1 MVCDIVLNPALRE
14 KAEKLGFEV
23 FSLDKSLIINTESR
37 PELMSK
43 ISRLHSK
50 NLPVIVLGSTDE
62 INRAAL
68 EDKRVDMLLSP
79 EEKKKK
85 DFMHFR
91 NSGLNHILCRFASQN
106 NIKIGIS
113 FSSLA
118 RNSGKELSLRLGR
131 IMQNIMICR
140 KYRTKL
146 VIASFAESP
155 EHLASP
161 YELKSLGFS
170 LGMTPSQAN
179 ESLEAAKEIFNDN

>member
-43 ISRLHSK
+43 ISSLHSK
-50 NLPVIVLGSTDE
+50 KLPIIVLGSTDE

-113 FSSLA
+113 FSSLV

-140 KYRTKL
+140 KYRTKI
-146 VIASFAESP
+146 VIASFAESQ
-155 EHLASP
+155 EQLASP

-179 ESLEAAKEIFNDN
+179 ESLEAAKEIFNGK

>member
-43 ISRLHSK
+43 ISKLHSK
-50 NLPVIVLGSTDE
+50 KLPIIVLGSTDE

-155 EHLASP
+155 EQLASP

-179 ESLEAAKEIFNDN
+179 ESLEAAKEIFKKS